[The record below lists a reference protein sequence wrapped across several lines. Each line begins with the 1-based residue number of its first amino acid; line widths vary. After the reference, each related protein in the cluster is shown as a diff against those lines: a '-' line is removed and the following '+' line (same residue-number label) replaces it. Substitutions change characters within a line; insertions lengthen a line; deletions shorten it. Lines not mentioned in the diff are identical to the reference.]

1 MQRNGKEGGSCW
13 VLRTAL
19 PKLRAPSAVISDE
32 SRVDASPLLGLQ
44 VAGKDVVS
52 PVLERN

>member
-1 MQRNGKEGGSCW
+1 MTINGPT
-13 VLRTAL
+13 VPPRTSFSAL
-19 PKLRAPSAVISDE
+19 GAPTAVVRVE
-32 SRVDASPLLGLQ
+32 SRVDASLLLRLQ